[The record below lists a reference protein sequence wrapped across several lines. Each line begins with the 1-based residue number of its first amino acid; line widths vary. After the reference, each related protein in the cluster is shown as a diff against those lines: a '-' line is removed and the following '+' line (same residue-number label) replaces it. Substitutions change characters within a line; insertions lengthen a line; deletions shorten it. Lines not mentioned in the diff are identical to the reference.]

1 MIDYDNNDNPDKVDQ
16 ELVMMMMM
24 MIKCL
29 LANDRVNDD
38 DDFVVFLF
46 SFFQIRNTKK
56 LISNFSRFT

>member
-29 LANDRVNDD
+29 LANDRVDD
-38 DDFVVFLF
+38 DDFVFNF
-46 SFFQIRNTKK
+46 HFFK
-56 LISNFSRFT
+56 